1 MILIFKYPV
10 QYLENEINN
19 LVGTMCLDV
28 FNKAFDYV
36 NFSFHLKTI
45 ENFPELPELGY

>member
-10 QYLENEINN
+10 QYWENEMNT

-28 FNKAFDYV
+28 CNKAFDYV

-45 ENFPELPELGY
+45 EHFPELP